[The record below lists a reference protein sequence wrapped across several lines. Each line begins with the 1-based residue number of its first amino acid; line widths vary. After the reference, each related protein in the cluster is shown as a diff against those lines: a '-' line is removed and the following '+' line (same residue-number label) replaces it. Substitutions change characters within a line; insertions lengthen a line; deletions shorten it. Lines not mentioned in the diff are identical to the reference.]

1 MPRDTCNV
9 VGSSGSTLLRHVG
22 VAVPHVACAGS
33 RAQRFTCVAV
43 TRVCFTCAAAMCLV
57 ACGVCWVRP
66 AGLCAA
72 PFTSFNEDGSLD
84 VDGGVKSVVASLAA
98 NKVRYAFVGGTTG
111 ESLKMTTAERKQLL
125 ERWLAVIAETS
136 ADVTVIAHVGAE
148 SLGDTLDLAKHAAS
162 VGAPAVAVMP
172 SVFFKPPAL
181 DALVDVRACV
191 SRVACIVSRGACEV
205 W

>member
-1 MPRDTCNV
+1 MVMC
-9 VGSSGSTLLRHVG
+9 
-22 VAVPHVACAGS
+22 AACA
-33 RAQRFTCVAV
+33 
-43 TRVCFTCAAAMCLV
+43 
-57 ACGVCWVRP
+57 

-84 VDGGVKSVVASLAA
+84 VDGGVKSVVESLAK

-125 ERWLAVIAETS
+125 ERWLAVIAETG

-148 SLGDTLDLAKHAAS
+148 SLGDTLDLAKHAEA

-172 SVFFKPPAL
+172 SVFFKPPTL
-181 DALVDVRACV
+181 DALVDVRVVVAAVPVCHACP
-191 SRVACIVSRGACEV
+191 
-205 W
+205 